1 MKIEEITIESK
12 DYPEQ
17 LRNIYVSPLK
27 LYVLGN
33 KEIIKQ
39 KGIAIVGTRKA
50 TEYGK
55 KVALQ
60 FSRELSEKGINI
72 ISGLAI
78 RNRYLCTFREFAS
91 TRKLERQLR
100 KNNSCFR

>member
-1 MKIEEITIESK
+1 MIIEEIGIQSE

-17 LRNIYVSPLK
+17 LRGIYDAPLK

-33 KEIIKQ
+33 KKLLKQ
-39 KGIAIVGTRKA
+39 NGVAIVGARKA

-60 FSRELSEKGINI
+60 FSKKLSEKGINI
-72 ISGLAI
+72 ISGLAV
-78 RNRYLCTFREFAS
+78 RNRFLCAFRNLAWKWQWKNYCSF
-91 TRKLERQLR
+91 RKRIG
-100 KNNSCFR
+100 

>member
-1 MKIEEITIESK
+1 MIIEEIGIESK

-17 LRNIYVSPLK
+17 LRETYDAPLK

-33 KEIIKQ
+33 KQILKQ
-39 KGIAIVGTRKA
+39 KGIAIVGARNA

-60 FSRELSEKGINI
+60 FSRKLSEKGINI
-72 ISGLAI
+72 ISGLAL
-78 RNRYLCTFREFAS
+78 RHRYLCSYWNFTAA
-91 TRKLERQLR
+91 
-100 KNNSCFR
+100 